1 MAFDSIQ
8 VRFKDAEFFTSPLA
22 NTRVIPFVD
31 SYFEMLKSVVD
42 DINTEYFWFFSGF
55 SAQRQPPNRYPGPGP
70 GFGYRCLWS
79 K

>member
-8 VRFKDAEFFTSPLA
+8 VRFKDAEFFPSPLA

-42 DINTEYFWFFSGF
+42 DINTEYFWFFSG
-55 SAQRQPPNRYPGPGP
+55 
-70 GFGYRCLWS
+70 LLT
-79 K
+79 